1 MPDKTNETERDE
13 TLSRLLAQ
21 WTPPSVPEALDARV
35 LASYRRRVAHAPFWR
50 RLLSTSIRVPLPVAV
65 AALIL
70 LLLAA
75 AVALRRPSA
84 NRLDEPQLAGATAAT
99 RTARSA
105 DQPLV
110 TRTSLAGFEP
120 VAEMNVTVVQGDR
133 KR

>member
-99 RTARSA
+99 RTARTS

>member
-1 MPDKTNETERDE
+1 
-13 TLSRLLAQ
+13 
-21 WTPPSVPEALDARV
+21 
-35 LASYRRRVAHAPFWR
+35 
-50 RLLSTSIRVPLPVAV
+50 
-65 AALIL
+65 
-70 LLLAA
+70 LLAA

>member
-1 MPDKTNETERDE
+1 MPDMTNETERDE
-13 TLSRLLAQ
+13 SLSRLLAQ
-21 WTPPSVPEALDARV
+21 WTPPSVPETLDARV
-35 LASYRRRVAHAPFWR
+35 LASYRRRVAHVPFWR

-65 AALIL
+65 AALVIL
-70 LLLAA
+70 LVAA

-84 NRLDEPQLAGATAAT
+84 NRPDEPQLTRAAGGA
-99 RTARSA
+99 RTASVG
-105 DQPLV
+105 DQPVV